1 VKSGSS
7 VRERNGD
14 RRALGHDEIAPRGGR
29 REHTVVGELMGA
41 RGWKVSLGSS
51 RSDESQGRLG
61 VVAKRI
67 SLRSRSMK
75 VSGSNDPADVPSRQ

>member
-1 VKSGSS
+1 
-7 VRERNGD
+7 
-14 RRALGHDEIAPRGGR
+14 
-29 REHTVVGELMGA
+29 MGA